1 LVNDI
6 GAGDGKTAYL
16 FYSVSSFVSEEEGRD
31 GLKVLSLTS
40 VSNVEYLYSP
50 SSVRRR
56 GEMDRSSPASVTST
70 FDLNRK

>member
-1 LVNDI
+1 MTSGLETE
-6 GAGDGKTAYL
+6 KLLTF

-31 GLKVLSLTS
+31 ELTVLSLTS

>member
-6 GAGDGKTAYL
+6 RAGDGKIANL

-31 GLKVLSLTS
+31 GLVVLSLTS
-40 VSNVEYLYSP
+40 VSNVKYLYSP

>member
-1 LVNDI
+1 VNQI
-6 GAGDGKTAYL
+6 TTGDGKIANL

-31 GLKVLSLTS
+31 GLVVLSLTS